1 MLTWLAL
8 TLALALVTSLAIW
21 SRYPTR
27 ARGLS
32 VIALLATAPLTGAIL
47 VGNGGWSVAPYPYL
61 SELPAETQILGA
73 KIVQDEAIYLM
84 LDVDGEP
91 RLFKLPWSTGE
102 ASKLQRLM
110 EAGEANG
117 GSLTAKRGDKPDDYP
132 VEFWATPQPSMPDKQ
147 PEAAAPTYQRQG

>member
-1 MLTWLAL
+1 MLTWLFL
-8 TLALALVTSLAIW
+8 TLALALVTSAAIW

-27 ARGLS
+27 ARGRCVLAFLGAGAVS
-32 VIALLATAPLTGAIL
+32 WVALRANEGWATPPL
-47 VGNGGWSVAPYPYL
+47 PYL
-61 SELPAETQILGA
+61 AEIPAETQILGV

-91 RLFKLPWSTGE
+91 RLFRLPWSTQE

-132 VEFWATPQPSMPDKQ
+132 VEFWATPQESMPDKQ